1 MRSILN
7 LTNLAT
13 MRCPQIA
20 LACVITF
27 LFTAELTQKLTA
39 QCVEHH
45 DKTTA
50 LKFSNESRFELT
62 FFVDEDEEGVVVP
75 SRTVSDEISVEPG
88 EHLLRARAIVIGE
101 SFWVW
106 AVNEVPQGQVC
117 TWTVTDPPRREQ
129 PWRSILNVLQNHFKK
144 SIGSKGAMAINK
156 FSSQKQGGTKWKA
169 IPKIRQQSVSVFPGT

>member
-1 MRSILN
+1 MRSTSN

-13 MRCPQIA
+13 MRCLPIVLVGA
-20 LACVITF
+20 MTF
-27 LFTAELTQKLTA
+27 VFTAELTQKLTA
-39 QCVEHH
+39 QCVEHQ

-75 SRTVSDEISVEPG
+75 PRTVSDEVTVEPG

-117 TWTVTDPPRREQ
+117 TWTVTDPPRRER
-129 PWRSILNVLQNHFKK
+129 PWRSISNPLQNDLKK
-144 SIGSKGAMAINK
+144 SISSKRAMKINK
-156 FSSQKQGGTKWKA
+156 FRLQKQGGTK
-169 IPKIRQQSVSVFPGT
+169 